1 MRSARLSIEFSNEL
15 LLEEAVAQCS
25 GAVDASVGVDLEA
38 LPHQLLQTL
47 ELPQDLI
54 ACFHIVD
61 ILPVLQLTLRLPL
74 NDVPL
79 PEQPPQRRRT
89 RLVDHP
95 LRETTRVL
103 VDHHQVLAVGVGGE

>member
-1 MRSARLSIEFSNEL
+1 MRWARLSIESSNEL
-15 LLEEAVAQCS
+15 LLEEAVTQCS
-25 GAVDASVGVDLEA
+25 GAIDATVGVDLEA
-38 LPHQLLQTL
+38 LPHQVLQTL
-47 ELPQDLI
+47 ILPQDLI

-74 NDVPL
+74 NDIPL